1 MYMICLLYPPIHINF
16 ACLLE
21 RLFPSFLFSSCR
33 SAYPSPSLS
42 LSNGRGNSNEIFDVR
57 RILQGGVV
65 QLRFVIV
72 GPSGSGLIL
81 CVLEGGKAAGKRL

>member
-1 MYMICLLYPPIHINF
+1 
-16 ACLLE
+16 
-21 RLFPSFLFSSCR
+21 
-33 SAYPSPSLS
+33 
-42 LSNGRGNSNEIFDVR
+42 VR